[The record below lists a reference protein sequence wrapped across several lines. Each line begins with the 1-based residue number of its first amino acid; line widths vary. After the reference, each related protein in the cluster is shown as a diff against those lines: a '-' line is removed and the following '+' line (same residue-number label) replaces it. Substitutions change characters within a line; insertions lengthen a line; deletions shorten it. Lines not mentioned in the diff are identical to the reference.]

1 MLTGPLSCTAEN
13 NSLISILVL
22 FSSKYILHVLKHKI
36 IFRCFFHKNKK
47 VGFMKYFTPLNEI
60 IFSYCKTYYIIFPL
74 KYFVSCFKNVSILIL
89 EIMRFVC
96 MCVCAVYQAEYHLNV
111 NIFALQNI
119 TILFPDTIS
128 STHTCLLSLWIN

>member
-1 MLTGPLSCTAEN
+1 M
-13 NSLISILVL
+13 
-22 FSSKYILHVLKHKI
+22 KH
-36 IFRCFFHKNKK
+36 
-47 VGFMKYFTPLNEI
+47 FTPLND
-60 IFSYCKTYYIIFPL
+60 FFFAYCKTYYIIFPL
-74 KYFVSCFKNVSILIL
+74 KYFVSWFKNVSILIL

-96 MCVCAVYQAEYHLNV
+96 VCAVCQAEYHLNV